1 MAAQVNAGE
10 LRHRIR
16 IVERNTDRDKDGYEV
31 KRDDPAY
38 WKPVRSCWA
47 KFARQSGTETLKS
60 GADLATVRARFL
72 IRWTHTPLHRKMVI
86 LFEGKEWE
94 IEYINDYANR
104 SFVEIWAHW
113 RSGKDGAADDSQ

>member
-16 IVERNTDRDKDGYEV
+16 IVERNTDRDKDGYQI
-31 KRDDPAY
+31 KRDDPAD

-47 KFARQSGTETLKS
+47 KFAWQSGTETLKS

-72 IRWTHTPLHRKMVI
+72 IRWTHTSLHRKMFI
-86 LFEGKEWE
+86 LHNGKEWE
-94 IEYINDYANR
+94 IEDINDDGSR
-104 SFVEIWAHW
+104 TFVEIWAHW
-113 RSGKDGAADDSQ
+113 RSGKDGTANDSQ